1 MPLKT
6 VKRVTFSLPLVTVKK
21 LEIAIPR
28 KKRSK
33 YVAQLLE
40 AQFVKKDEVTLKD
53 IHDFWHN
60 LAKRCPK
67 KTGKTALELQ
77 REDRLSH

>member
-1 MPLKT
+1 MSLKT

-33 YVAQLLE
+33 YIAQLIESQL
-40 AQFVKKDEVTLKD
+40 VKKDEVTLEE
-53 IHDFWHN
+53 IHEFWHN
-60 LAKRCPK
+60 LAKKCPR
-67 KTGKTALELQ
+67 KTGKTAVELQ